1 MEKLQK
7 YENLDRFTE
16 FCREIQLFSKILSY
30 VAEFIMVRNF
40 FNLMKKIYWAKKSF
54 FYWDIYPA
62 AVQIGR
68 WTDNW

>member
-40 FNLMKKIYWAKKSF
+40 FNLMQKIY
-54 FYWDIYPA
+54 
-62 AVQIGR
+62 
-68 WTDNW
+68 